1 MRSASAERPSA
12 SLEPRWAAP
21 KNLRAATTRHRT
33 SHFRQDLWPNSR
45 QNYSPAQ
52 IEPQVRQAASSCRA
66 GWDPLRQSRPITTRD
81 IGAASVPPSSGY
93 AGLDAIAFNLG
104 LGNDNRTY
112 PDAATSTGRLG
123 LDDVEYVHAA
133 RRLARVELH
142 LQQHRLQTM
151 RPQRKIDA
159 STTPIV
165 VGAPLDRLNEVLDK
179 LLRLADDR
187 RKPSGPGTV
196 FG

>member
-1 MRSASAERPSA
+1 
-12 SLEPRWAAP
+12 
-21 KNLRAATTRHRT
+21 
-33 SHFRQDLWPNSR
+33 
-45 QNYSPAQ
+45 
-52 IEPQVRQAASSCRA
+52 
-66 GWDPLRQSRPITTRD
+66 
-81 IGAASVPPSSGY
+81 
-93 AGLDAIAFNLG
+93 
-104 LGNDNRTY
+104 
-112 PDAATSTGRLG
+112 
-123 LDDVEYVHAA
+123 VHAA

-142 LQQHRLQTM
+142 LQQQRLQTM